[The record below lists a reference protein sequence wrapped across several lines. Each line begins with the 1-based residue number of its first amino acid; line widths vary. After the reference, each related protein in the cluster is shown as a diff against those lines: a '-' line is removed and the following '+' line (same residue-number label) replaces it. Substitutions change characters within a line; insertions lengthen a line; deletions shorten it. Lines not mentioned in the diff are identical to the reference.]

1 MRFAAQHDN
10 FMKIKCLDPQYNIT
24 ETTTR
29 PLLSCP
35 FFGCYLN
42 RERGAG
48 NDHSEQENE
57 TWEQSRELEMK
68 LLIGL
73 GFKVG
78 FVPIFSFSRFSCP
91 FSVLV
96 TSVLFFLSLNITFK
110 KLFTRV
116 NTVVRAL

>member
-10 FMKIKCLDPQYNIT
+10 FMKIKCLDLQYNIT

-57 TWEQSRELEMK
+57 TWEQSRESRELEMK

-78 FVPIFSFSRFSCP
+78 FVPIFFIFPFPVSVFRFSNIRSF
-91 FSVLV
+91 FSV
-96 TSVLFFLSLNITFK
+96 FEHYF
-110 KLFTRV
+110 
-116 NTVVRAL
+116 